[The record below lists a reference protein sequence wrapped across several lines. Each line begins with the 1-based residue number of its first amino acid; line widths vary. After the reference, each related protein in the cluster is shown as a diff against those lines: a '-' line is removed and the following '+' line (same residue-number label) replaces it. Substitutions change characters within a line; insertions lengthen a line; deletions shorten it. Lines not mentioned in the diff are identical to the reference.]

1 MTTRDANSMN
11 IENKVKKALEELPLT
26 GLEVEIEPANGFKV
40 VAVVT
45 SSDFETMD
53 EGERQHMVWKKLL
66 ERLDDYEQTL
76 VEFVHTMAP
85 SEIEPARDNT

>member
-1 MTTRDANSMN
+1 MT
-11 IENKVKKALEELPLT
+11 IQEKVKKALEELPLA
-26 GLEVEIEPANGFKV
+26 GLAVEIEPDSGFRV

-45 SSDFETMD
+45 SNDFESMD

-66 ERLDDYEQTL
+66 ERQDDYEQTL

-85 SEIEPARDNT
+85 SEIEPAHDSA

>member
-1 MTTRDANSMN
+1 MT
-11 IENKVKKALEELPLT
+11 IQEEVKKALEELPLA
-26 GLEVEIEPANGFKV
+26 GLAVEIEPDSGFRV

-45 SSDFETMD
+45 SNDFESMD

-66 ERLDDYEQTL
+66 ERQDDYEQTL

-85 SEIEPARDNT
+85 SEIEPAHDSA

>member
-1 MTTRDANSMN
+1 MT
-11 IENKVKKALEELPLT
+11 IEEKVQSALKELPLAA
-26 GLEVEIEPANGFKV
+26 LEVEIEPDNGFKV

-53 EGERQHMVWKKLL
+53 EAVRQHMVWKKLL

-85 SEIEPARDNT
+85 SEIEPAHEGA